1 METGTQ
7 GIPIALVKQVL
18 QTGPD
23 TLTSEAEL
31 MK

>member
-1 METGTQ
+1 MEKGTQ

-18 QTGPD
+18 QNGPD
-23 TLTSEAEL
+23 IFTSEAEL